1 MENKDRSM
9 SQLRVELEG
18 LYRRVALLEEE
29 KRRYEDAKEHRK
41 KLREKYCSLLDSM
54 TAVLWLVDRHG
65 KVVRVNEM

>member
-1 MENKDRSM
+1 
-9 SQLRVELEG
+9 LEG